1 MARTSLGPRIFVLYM
16 GSSSH
21 RELIS
26 EPGQEAKVDNLRM
39 SFRSSILI
47 VLGFNDTSTL

>member
-1 MARTSLGPRIFVLYM
+1 MARTSLGPRIFDLYM

-39 SFRSSILI
+39 SYRSSITVLSLTVLI
-47 VLGFNDTSTL
+47 RRF